1 MSNYNI
7 PSSFLDKAR
16 SYLDNP
22 LANII
27 ATAAGVRLDKVRSC
41 LNSLSGITSCK
52 DNSYNNYLQVNT
64 GLNKY
69 RAGLAQLQHR

>member
-7 PSSFLDKAR
+7 PSSFLDRAK
-16 SYLDNP
+16 SYLNNP

-27 ATAAGVRLDKVRSC
+27 ATAAGIRIDKVRSC
-41 LNSLSGITSCK
+41 LDSLTGNYNS
-52 DNSYNNYLQVNT
+52 SYNNYSQPNT

-69 RAGLAQLQHR
+69 RAGLAQLQHK

>member
-16 SYLDNP
+16 GYLDNP
-22 LANII
+22 LANIV

-41 LNSLSGITSCK
+41 LDSLTG
-52 DNSYNNYLQVNT
+52 NYSNYQPKPANA

-69 RAGLAQLQHR
+69 RAGLAQLQHNK